1 MRIENIENSNCCTD
15 GAVLFENGSL
25 RSFVTESVRKKLN
38 LPTLR
43 KEAMIFLAF
52 GQNNNKAKEVDIVQ
66 IKIKG
71 DNRLCIFIEAISYPK
86 ICLPIRN

>member
-1 MRIENIENSNCCTD
+1 MFQHCTNCCTD
-15 GAVLFENGSL
+15 GAVLFETGSL

-43 KEAMIFLAF
+43 KETMIFLAF
-52 GQNNNKAKEVDIVQ
+52 GQNNSKAKEVDIVQ

-71 DNRLCIFIEAISYPK
+71 DNFLILLMYGNIIPGFGII
-86 ICLPIRN
+86 